1 MTKAKQN
8 TSELKPSN
16 LVTRLLGLVIGAIFV
31 IAPLYAPITVNLAS
45 HFQHFD
51 FFRIWKELALSG
63 LALVLVWFMITHR
76 SKLKNITK
84 DKLLIAMI
92 MYSGIL
98 LAISLYDLVSHRVS
112 SSAVIYGMIID
123 LRLIGFFAVVYLAFR
138 FSDLNRTFNWKKA
151 VLLPAALVI
160 SFGLLQATVLPKN
173 VLSHIGY
180 SKATI
185 VPYQTVDNQP
195 DFVRVQ
201 STLRGPNPLGAYL
214 VVISCLIV
222 SIALS
227 SAKKQRGYWLIF
239 GLACAYVLFVTY
251 SRSAMVGL
259 IISIGVL
266 IAVYER
272 RYLTRKIIVVLLCLG
287 VVSAGAFL
295 SLSNNYQVQ
304 NIFFHS
310 SDSSGSRVSS
320 NAARVSAISGGL
332 KDITSHPLG
341 GGVGSAGPASLRNL
355 KNPPK
360 IAESYFIQIGQEV
373 GIIGLISFVVVN
385 MLLIIRLYKQK
396 DDPLVR
402 ALLASLIGLIFVNL
416 VSHAWADDTLAY
428 VWWGL
433 AGIALSQTNYMAQPQ
448 PSIKK

>member
-76 SKLKNITK
+76 SKLKNIAK
-84 DKLLIAMI
+84 DKLLVVMI
-92 MYSGIL
+92 VYSGIL

-138 FSDLNRTFNWKKA
+138 FSDLSRTFNWKKA
-151 VLLPAALVI
+151 ILLPAALVI
-160 SFGLLQATVLPKN
+160 SFGLLQATVLPN
-173 VLSHIGY
+173 DILSHIGY

-214 VVISCLIV
+214 VVISCLIL

-227 SAKKQRGYWLIF
+227 AARKQRGYWMIF
-239 GLACAYVLFVTY
+239 GLTCIYVLFVTY

-259 IISIGVL
+259 IIALGIL

-272 RYLTRKIIVVLLCLG
+272 RYLTRKIMVALLCLG
-287 VVSAGAFL
+287 LVFAGAFL
-295 SLSNNYQVQ
+295 SVRNNYQVQ

-310 SDSSGSRVSS
+310 SDSSGSSVSS

-332 KDITSHPLG
+332 KDISSHPLG
-341 GGVGSAGPASLRNL
+341 GGVGSAGPASLRNI
-355 KNPPK
+355 KSSPK

-373 GIIGLISFVVVN
+373 GIIGLISFVTVN
-385 MLLIIRLYKQK
+385 ILLIIRLYKQK
-396 DDPLVR
+396 DDPLAR

-433 AGIALSQTNYMAQPQ
+433 AGIALSQTNYMTQPHS
-448 PSIKK
+448 SIKK